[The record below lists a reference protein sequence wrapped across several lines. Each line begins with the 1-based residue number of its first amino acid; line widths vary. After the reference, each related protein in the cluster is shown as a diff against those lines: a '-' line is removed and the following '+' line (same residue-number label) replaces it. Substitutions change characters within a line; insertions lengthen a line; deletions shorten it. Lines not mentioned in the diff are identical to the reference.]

1 MPPAN
6 NDHDQHIHQLT
17 AHLFR
22 ENSGK
27 MAAVLSRMFGLH
39 QIDLILDVVQDTFE
53 AALTKWRF
61 AGIPDNPSGW
71 LMQVAKNKAI
81 NTFKRAHKTQGLPP
95 AYEATAAALT
105 EEPELSDKAIKD
117 SQFKLLVVCCQPHFS
132 IRNKIILTL
141 HILCG
146 FGVPEIANALLMK
159 DEAVKK
165 ALTRCKLSL
174 KGLGNI
180 LQEPVV
186 FQSDQQL
193 TTLHTILYLTFN
205 EGYKTTRSKDGI
217 NNELCYEAIRLTQLL
232 LHENNT
238 APHETHAL
246 LALLFFNLSR
256 FPARLSHDGE
266 WLTLEEQDRSLWN
279 KVFIEEGFY
288 YLNKATAAD
297 TLNRFHLEALISSLH
312 CTAAT
317 FAATDWK
324 KILYLYQQ
332 LTTLV
337 PDSPYIALNRIIAE
351 SFIHNTIAGVKKIE
365 LLEESAALE
374 KAFLFP
380 ATKGDLYRR
389 MGMYDRAKTAYQ
401 LALELAVAPLDK
413 KFLQKM
419 ILQCETS

>member
-1 MPPAN
+1 MHPGN
-6 NDHDQHIHQLT
+6 NDPDQHLHQLT

-39 QIDLILDVVQDTFE
+39 QIDLVLDVIQDTFE
-53 AALTKWRF
+53 TALIRWRF

-95 AYEATAAALT
+95 GYEATADEYL
-105 EEPELSDKAIKD
+105 EDPDLSDHAIQD
-117 SQFKLLVVCCQPHFS
+117 SQFKLLVACCQPGFS
-132 IRNKIILTL
+132 VRNNILLTL

-146 FGVPEIANALLMK
+146 FGVPELANALLMK
-159 DEAVKK
+159 AEAVKK

-174 KGLGNI
+174 KGLGHV
-180 LQEPVV
+180 LQEPGSY
-186 FQSDQQL
+186 QSAKQL
-193 TTLHTILYLTFN
+193 STLHTILYLTFN
-205 EGYKTTRSKDGI
+205 EGYKTTRGKAGI
-217 NNELCYEAIRLTQLL
+217 NNDLCYEAIRLAKLL
-232 LHENNT
+232 LHANNT
-238 APHETHAL
+238 TPHETHAL

-256 FPARLSHDGE
+256 FPARLSQDGE
-266 WLTLEEQDRSLWN
+266 WLTLEEQDRSQWHQ
-279 KVFIEEGFY
+279 VFIAEGFY
-288 YLNKATAAD
+288 YLSNATASD
-297 TLNRFHLEALISSLH
+297 TLSRFHLEAMISSLH

-324 KILYLYQQ
+324 KIVFLYQQ
-332 LTTLV
+332 LEVLE

-351 SFIHNTIAGVKKIE
+351 SYLQNSTAGIKKIE
-365 LLEESAALE
+365 LLEKRAALE

-380 ATKGDLYRR
+380 AAKGDLYRR
-389 MGMYDRAKTAYQ
+389 MGLFDKARSAYQ
-401 LALELAVAPLDK
+401 LALELTVAPLDK

-419 ILQCETS
+419 VTRCGAS